1 MPDPIYADARLAR
14 LYDLFDP
21 DRTDLQTYRDVAREV
36 GAGTVLDLGCG
47 TGTLALLLAAD
58 GREVI
63 GVDPA
68 GASLDV
74 ARGKDTAGRVR
85 WYHGDATSLPPLAVD
100 LVTMTGNVAQ
110 VFLDDVSWS
119 ATLRGIHDALVPG
132 GHLCFETR
140 RTAARAWEEWAAP
153 SEPRSRC
160 PACRSGTPTGCRTGR
175 RSSPGRP
182 CGSATWT
189 RSPDRWTTPGS
200 RWSRCGMPR
209 TGPATSTWCWPD
221 ARSEHTGARASVGS
235 PSWSPRRRSRGGR

>member
-1 MPDPIYADARLAR
+1 
-14 LYDLFDP
+14 
-21 DRTDLQTYRDVAREV
+21 
-36 GAGTVLDLGCG
+36 VLDLGCG

-153 SEPRSRC
+153 SEPERLDVPGLGVVEQEFALTEVALPCVSFRYTYRLPDGATIESRSTLRF
-160 PACRSGTPTGCRTGR
+160 RDLDEI
-175 RSSPGRP
+175 
-182 CGSATWT
+182 T
-189 RSPDRWTTPGS
+189 RSLDDAGFEVVAVRDAADRPGHEHVVL
-200 RWSRCGMPR
+200 
-209 TGPATSTWCWPD
+209 
-221 ARSEHTGARASVGS
+221 ARR
-235 PSWSPRRRSRGGR
+235 PI